1 MQAVASFAARPGQ
14 AASRFK
20 APTRPIR
27 LARPASSR
35 SPTKIHSP
43 LRIERTAAAAAADNV
58 AVDWEGADGEEESR
72 TGAASGES
80 ASQVCGQHPWA
91 VDRGG
96 PSEEAALQA
105 LATCALFN
113 DVPDGAMGPS
123 PMRGVVGRFQV
134 VRTNVLSRGWSW
146 RAPYTPVV
154 PCRSRPLMYT
164 LET

>member
-1 MQAVASFAARPGQ
+1 MQAVASFAARPGR

-35 SPTKIHSP
+35 SPTKIYRRP
-43 LRIERTAAAAAADNV
+43 LRIERTAAAAAEDNV
-58 AVDWEGADGEEESR
+58 AVDGEGADGEEISR
-72 TGAASGES
+72 TGAASEES
-80 ASQVCGQHPWA
+80 ASPECGQHQWA

-113 DVPDGAMGPS
+113 DAPDGAMGPS
-123 PMRGVVGRFQV
+123 PMRGVVGRF